1 MKVLNVSDGDYKVTV
16 QQGGVI
22 TLNTGVNTGQVV
34 ITGDLTV
41 LGNTTSVQTTVMEIE
56 DNLII
61 LNLGETGS
69 TVTEGTSGIEI
80 ERGSSPNPSFVWD
93 ESVTAF
99 VPGLGPVAGTWVPR
113 RAPGV
118 TSAIRTQS
126 IDTANGNLHLINS
139 GTGGYITVTGTGNYE
154 RNILTYADNVSYN
167 PIFGVTVT
175 DDDRIPNIKA
185 VADFTIGYLATYL
198 PPAFG
203 SGDTI
208 AEGFDTLAFQG
219 VGSISGTTLTI
230 SSVSLGLLE
239 VGDTITGAG
248 VVPGTTVVSAITGI
262 GGIGT
267 YTVSNI
273 HSPAIGPVVI
283 QAGDAVSQFTFKVDN
298 TLEVTID
305 ANGMLVN
312 NLRLNTNT
320 ISSTSSGITLDPF
333 NNELTIDGYMT
344 LIDQGSDPSL
354 LAGSARIY
362 TKSTVGSGDTG
373 LYFVNSRVDTDG
385 STLLTLQEEL
395 VSRKRALLFSFI
407 F

>member
-1 MKVLNVSDGDYKVTV
+1 MKVLNVSDGDYKITV
-16 QQGGVI
+16 QEGGTI
-22 TLNTGVNTGQVV
+22 TLNTGINDGEVI

-61 LNLGETGS
+61 LNLGELGS
-69 TVTEGTSGIEI
+69 VVTEGTSGIEI
-80 ERGSSPNPSFVWD
+80 ERGTSPNPSFVWD
-93 ESVTAF
+93 ESISAL
-99 VPGLGPVAGTWVPR
+99 VPGLGTVTGVWVPR

-118 TSAIRTQS
+118 TSAFRTQS
-126 IDTANGNLHLINS
+126 IDTAGGNLHLISS
-139 GTGGYITVTGTGNYE
+139 GSTGYITVTGTANYE
-154 RNILTYADNVSYN
+154 RNILSYVDNVSYN
-167 PIFGVTVT
+167 PSFGVSII

-185 VADFTIGYLATYL
+185 VADYTISSLTTYL
-198 PPAFG
+198 PASFG
-203 SGDTI
+203 SGDTV
-208 AEGFDTLAFQG
+208 AEAFDTVAFQG
-219 VGSISGTTLTI
+219 TGTISGLTLT
-230 SSVSLGLLE
+230 VSTVTFGLLE
-239 VGDTITGAG
+239 VGDTITGIG
-248 VVPGTTVVSAITGI
+248 VVPGTTITGALTGI

-267 YTVSNI
+267 YTVSNV
-273 HSPAIGPVVI
+273 HSPAVGPITI
-283 QAGDAVSQFTFKVDN
+283 QTGDPASKFTFLVDN

-312 NLRLNTNT
+312 NLRLDTNT
-320 ISSTSSGITLDPF
+320 ISSTSSRITLDPSD
-333 NNELTIDGYMT
+333 NELRIDGYVT

-385 STLLTLQEEL
+385 STVLTLQEEL
-395 VSRKRALLFSFI
+395 VSRKRALLFSFL

>member
-16 QQGGVI
+16 QQGGTI
-22 TLNTGVNTGQVV
+22 TLNTGVNTGTV
-34 ITGDLTV
+34 IVTGDLTV
-41 LGNTTSVQTTVMEIE
+41 LGNTTSVQTSVMEVE
-56 DNLII
+56 DNVIV

-69 TVTEGTSGIEI
+69 VVTEGTSGIEI

-93 ESVTAF
+93 ESISAF
-99 VPGLGPVAGTWVPR
+99 VPGVGTVAGAWVPR

-139 GTGGYITVTGTGNYE
+139 GSGGYVTVTGTSNYE
-154 RNILTYADNVSYN
+154 RNILTYADTVNYN
-167 PIFGVTVT
+167 PSFGVTVI

-185 VADFTIGYLATYL
+185 VADYTIGYLATYL

-208 AEGFDTLAFQG
+208 AEGFDTIAFQG
-219 VGSISGTTLTI
+219 NGSISGTTLTI
-230 SSVSLGLLE
+230 TSVAFGLLE
-239 VGDTITGAG
+239 VGDTITGIG
-248 VVPGTTVVSAITGI
+248 VLPSTTITAAITGI

-267 YTVSNI
+267 YTVNNL
-273 HSPAIGPVVI
+273 HSPPIGPVVI
-283 QAGDAVSQFTFKVDN
+283 QAGDPLSQFTFKVDN

-305 ANGMLVN
+305 ANGLLVN
-312 NLRLNTNT
+312 NLRIDTNT
-320 ISSTSSGITLDPF
+320 ISSTSSRITLDPF
-333 NNELTIDGYMT
+333 DNEVRLDGYLT
-344 LIDQGSDPSL
+344 LIDQGSDPTL

-362 TKSTVGSGDTG
+362 TKSSVGSGDTG

-385 STLLTLQEEL
+385 STVLTLQEEL

>member
-1 MKVLNVSDGDYKVTV
+1 MKVLNVSAGDYKITV
-16 QQGGVI
+16 QQGGTI
-22 TLNTGVNTGQVV
+22 TLNTGINDGEVI

-61 LNLGETGS
+61 LNLGELGS
-69 TVTEGTSGIEI
+69 VVTEGTSGIEI

-93 ESVTAF
+93 ESISAL
-99 VPGLGPVAGTWVPR
+99 VPGLGTVLGAWVPR

-118 TSAIRTQS
+118 TSAFRTQS
-126 IDTANGNLHLINS
+126 IDTAGGNLHLISS
-139 GTGGYITVTGTGNYE
+139 GSSGYITVTGTSNYE
-154 RNILTYADNVSYN
+154 RNILTYVDTVSYN
-167 PIFGVTVT
+167 PSFGVSII

-185 VADFTIGYLATYL
+185 VADYTIGYLATYI

-208 AEGFDTLAFQG
+208 AEAFDTIAFQG
-219 VGSISGTTLTI
+219 TGTISGTTLTI
-230 SSVSLGLLE
+230 SSVTFGLLE
-239 VGDTITGAG
+239 VGDTITGIG
-248 VVPGTTVVSAITGI
+248 VLPATTITAAITGI
-262 GGIGT
+262 GGVGT
-267 YTVSNI
+267 YTVNNSQ
-273 HSPAIGPVVI
+273 SVGPITV
-283 QAGDAVSQFTFKVDN
+283 QAGDPVSKFTFLVDN
-298 TLEVTID
+298 NLEVTMD

-312 NLRLNTNT
+312 NLRLDTNT
-320 ISSTSSGITLDPF
+320 ISSTSSRITLDPF
-333 NNELTIDGYMT
+333 DNELRIDGYMT

-362 TKSTVGSGDTG
+362 TKSSVGSGDTG

-385 STLLTLQEEL
+385 STVLTLQEEL